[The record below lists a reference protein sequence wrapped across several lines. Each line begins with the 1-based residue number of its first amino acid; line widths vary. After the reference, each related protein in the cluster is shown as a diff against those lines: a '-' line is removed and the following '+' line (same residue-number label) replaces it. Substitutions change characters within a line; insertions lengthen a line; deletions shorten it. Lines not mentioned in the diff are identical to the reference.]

1 MKMRNDSLATIEKPH
16 VLNKISERAFRISKI
31 IFNKRAVSNAVSST
45 ILAGAVIALSLAVF
59 AWSESRSEDYNQEF
73 SETVDAETARLK
85 EKLVFEYVSYGNPSY
100 DISVYVLNCG
110 TIDDVEIKRVFI
122 ANDTWLQTCSSPIL
136 YFLDHTEIPDQ
147 DLDIGEEGYLVLT
160 LSSTLSSGYYNV
172 QVVTIRG
179 ETFGAKFLV

>member
-1 MKMRNDSLATIEKPH
+1 MATIEKSH
-16 VLNKISERAFRISKI
+16 VLNKISERACGISRII
-31 IFNKRAVSNAVSST
+31 LNKRAVSNAVSTT

-59 AWSESRSEDYNQEF
+59 AWSESRSKDYNQEF

-100 DISVYVLNCG
+100 DVSVYLLNCG
-110 TIDDVEIKRVFI
+110 TIDDVEIKRVYI
-122 ANDTWLQTCSSPIL
+122 TNDTWLQSFSSPIL

-147 DLDIGEEGYLVLT
+147 DLDDGEEGYLVLT

-179 ETFGAKFLV
+179 ETFGTKFLV

>member
-1 MKMRNDSLATIEKPH
+1 MKMRNDSLATTQKSH
-16 VLNKISERAFRISKI
+16 VLNKISESACRISRI
-31 IFNKRAVSNAVSST
+31 LFNKRAVSNAVSTT

-59 AWSESRSEDYNQEF
+59 AWSESRSEDYSQEF

-100 DISVYVLNCG
+100 DISVYLLNCG
-110 TIDDVEIKRVFI
+110 TIDDVEIKRVYI
-122 ANDTWLQTCSSPIL
+122 TNDTWLQSFPTPIL

-147 DLDIGEEGYLVLT
+147 DLDVGEEAYLVLT

>member
-1 MKMRNDSLATIEKPH
+1 MATIENPR
-16 VLNKISERAFRISKI
+16 VLNTISERAFRISRV
-31 IFNKRAVSNAVSST
+31 IFNKRAVSNAVSTT

-59 AWSESRSEDYNQEF
+59 AWSESRSEDYSQEF

-100 DISVYVLNCG
+100 DISVYLLNCG
-110 TIDDVEIKRVFI
+110 TIDDVEIKRVYI
-122 ANDTWLQTCSSPIL
+122 ANDTWLQSSPSPIL
-136 YFLDHTEIPDQ
+136 YFLNHTEMPDQ
-147 DLDIGEEGYLVLT
+147 DLDVGEEAYLVLT

>member
-1 MKMRNDSLATIEKPH
+1 MATTQKSH
-16 VLNKISERAFRISKI
+16 VLNKISESACRISRI
-31 IFNKRAVSNAVSST
+31 LFNKRAVSNAVSTT

-59 AWSESRSEDYNQEF
+59 AWSESRSEDYSQEF

-100 DISVYVLNCG
+100 DISVYLLNCG
-110 TIDDVEIKRVFI
+110 TIDDVEIKRVYI
-122 ANDTWLQTCSSPIL
+122 ANDTWLQSFPSPIL
-136 YFLDHTEIPDQ
+136 YFLDHTEMSDQ
-147 DLDIGEEGYLVLT
+147 DLDVGEEAYVVVT
-160 LSSTLSSGYYNV
+160 LSSTLSSGYYNI